1 MFISNSNIVFTLV
14 FATTMLL
21 AGCLVWQTIRR
32 RRSKRTLESYI
43 RFDALIAELSARF
56 VNVPVERIDRE
67 IAYTVGQL
75 PKYLPNICAVSIV
88 ECGADTNA
96 LLLTRSKVDLWNA
109 TTRFNADDLEWY
121 TRQGL
126 NNKEVVLMDLSQLPR
141 EGTPPK
147 SILQDRGIG
156 SSLSVPLEASGSVV
170 GTLAFNSAGRGIEWS
185 RRMVEQCRV
194 LGQVF
199 AGALL
204 RKRTDQA
211 LTVSERIKDLVL
223 SFEGAH
229 LLLLDRQ
236 GTVVAVRNYSGG
248 ASLCPITVGD
258 SYIDSFEKAVGQ
270 HSQAA
275 VSARVGVQGVLSG
288 ERTQFQMEYPRGHE
302 GRQRWLAMTVIPLGD
317 TTNRLVVVVH
327 RDVSKEKSSEQAVR
341 ELGGK
346 LIRAQ
351 EEERS
356 RIARELHDDIS
367 QRLAL
372 LTVDLRR
379 VQDIAPHS
387 IDAEVSGLCKKV
399 DEITADIHGLSR
411 CLHSTK
417 LQLLGLGAALRGL
430 CTECSGQNGVHIQ
443 CSCAELPPR
452 LDPEV
457 SLSLFRVA
465 QEALSNVL
473 KHSHA
478 RNARV
483 ELVCKGNDLSLRISD
498 DGLGFNDGKVSA
510 QASLGLVSM
519 RERMHVIDG
528 TLIVSSSPHSGTEIE
543 ARAPFKKGVQSEE
556 STLGSAA

>member
-1 MFISNSNIVFTLV
+1 MFISNSNIVFILA
-14 FATTMLL
+14 FATAMLL
-21 AGCLVWQTIRR
+21 VSCLVWETIRR
-32 RRSKRTLESYI
+32 RRNKRALESYI

-75 PKYLPNICAVSIV
+75 PKYLPNICAVSIL

-96 LLLTRSKVDLWNA
+96 LSLRRPNLDLWGA
-109 TTRFNADDLEWY
+109 TTRFNTDDVEWY

-141 EGTPPK
+141 EATPPK
-147 SILQDRGIG
+147 GILEDRGIG

-170 GTLAFNSAGRGIEWS
+170 GTLAFNSTDRGMEWS
-185 RRMVEQCRV
+185 RPMVAQCRM

-204 RKRTDQA
+204 RKRIDHA
-211 LTVSERIKDLVL
+211 LTVSERIKDLIL
-223 SFEGAH
+223 SFDGVH
-229 LLLLDRQ
+229 LVLLDRE
-236 GTVVAVRNYSGG
+236 GTAVAVRNYSGG
-248 ASLCPITVGD
+248 QNLCPVTVGE
-258 SYIDSFEKAVGQ
+258 SYVDSFEKIVGQ
-270 HSQAA
+270 HSHAA

-288 ERTQFQMEYPRGHE
+288 ERTQFQMEYPREHE
-302 GRQRWLAMTVIPLGD
+302 GRERWLAMRVIPLGD
-317 TTNRLVVVVH
+317 TNRLVVVVH

-387 IDAEVSGLCKKV
+387 IDAEVSGLCRKV

-430 CTECSGQNGVHIQ
+430 CTECSRQNGIHIE
-443 CSCAELPPR
+443 CSCAELPTK

-483 ELVCKGNDLSLRISD
+483 DLICKGNDLSLRISD
-498 DGLGFNDGKVSA
+498 DGLGFNDSKVRA

-528 TLIVSSSPHSGTEIE
+528 TLTVSSSPQKGTEIE
-543 ARAPFKKGVQSEE
+543 ARVPFKTGTQSAE
-556 STLGSAA
+556 SALGSAA

>member
-1 MFISNSNIVFTLV
+1 MFITNNNVIFGLAVT
-14 FATTMLL
+14 TTMLVIGVFAWEIL
-21 AGCLVWQTIRR
+21 RR
-32 RRSKRTLESYI
+32 RHTKRALESHVH
-43 RFDALIAELSARF
+43 FEALMAELSSRF
-56 VNVPVERIDRE
+56 VNVPIERIDSE
-67 IAYTVGQL
+67 IAYAVEQL
-75 PKYLPNICAVSIV
+75 PKCLPNISRVSIL
-88 ECGADTNA
+88 ECAADTDA
-96 LLLTRSKVDLWNA
+96 LLLTRSNVDLWNA
-109 TTRFNADDLEWY
+109 TTRFKADDLEWC

-126 NNKEVVLMDLSQLPR
+126 SNKEVILMDVSQLPK
-141 EGTPPK
+141 GANAPK
-147 SILQDRGIG
+147 SILEDRGIA
-156 SSLSVPLEASGSVV
+156 SSLSVPLEASGCVV
-170 GTLAFNSAGRGIEWS
+170 GVLAFNSVDRGMEWS
-185 RRMVEQCRV
+185 RPMVERCRM

-204 RKRTDQA
+204 RKRAEHA
-211 LTVSERIKDLVL
+211 LTISERIKDLIL
-223 SFEGAH
+223 SFHGVH
-229 LLLLDRQ
+229 LVLLNRE
-236 GTVVAVRNYSGG
+236 GTVVGVRNYCGG
-248 ASLCPITVGD
+248 FSLPAVAVGD
-258 SYIDSFEKAVGQ
+258 SYPDAFARAVGSQ
-270 HSQAA
+270 SQAA
-275 VSARVGVQGVLSG
+275 VSASAGVRGVLSG
-288 ERTQFQMEYPRGHE
+288 ERTQFQMEYPCEHE
-302 GRQRWLAMTVIPLGD
+302 RRQRWLAMTVIPLGD
-317 TTNRLVVVVH
+317 IDRLVVVVH
-327 RDVSKEKSSEQAVR
+327 RDVSKEKNSEQAVR

-387 IDAEVSGLCKKV
+387 IDAEVSGLCRKV

-430 CTECSGQNGVHIQ
+430 CTECSRQNNIHIE
-443 CSCAELPPR
+443 CCCAELPTK

-483 ELVCKGNDLSLRISD
+483 DLACKGNDLSLRISD
-498 DGLGFNDGKVSA
+498 DGLGFNGGEAST
-510 QASLGLVSM
+510 QSSLGLVSM
-519 RERMHVIDG
+519 RERMHVVDG
-528 TLIVSSSPHSGTEIE
+528 TLTVSSSPLRGTEIE
-543 ARAPFKKGVQSEE
+543 ARVLFRKGAQSG
-556 STLGSAA
+556 GSALSSAA

>member
-1 MFISNSNIVFTLV
+1 MFISDSHIVLSL
-14 FATTMLL
+14 ALAATMLL
-21 AGCLVWQTIRR
+21 AVRLVWEMVRR
-32 RRSKRTLESYI
+32 RHSKRALDSYI
-43 RFDALIAELSARF
+43 QFDALITELSSRF

-75 PKYLPNICAVSIV
+75 PKYLPNIGAVSIL
-88 ECGADTNA
+88 ESGADTNA
-96 LLLTRSKVDLWNA
+96 LLLTGFNVGLWNA

-126 NNKEVVLMDLSQLPR
+126 HNKEVVLMDVTQLPR
-141 EGTPPK
+141 EANAPK
-147 SILQDRGIG
+147 GILQDRGIG

-170 GTLAFNSAGRGIEWS
+170 GTLAFNSADRGIEWS
-185 RRMVEQCRV
+185 RPMVEQCRR

-204 RKRTDQA
+204 RKRTHHA
-211 LTVSERIKDLVL
+211 LTVSERINDLIL
-223 SFEGAH
+223 SFDGIH
-229 LLLLDRQ
+229 LVLLDRQ

-248 ASLCPITVGD
+248 PSLCPITVGD
-258 SYIDSFEKAVGQ
+258 SYIDSFAKAVGQ

-275 VSARVGVQGVLSG
+275 VSARVGVLGVLSG
-288 ERTQFQMEYPRGHE
+288 ERTQFQMEYPREHE
-302 GRQRWLAMTVIPLGD
+302 ERQRWLAMTVIPLGD
-317 TTNRLVVVVH
+317 TNRLVVVVH
-327 RDVSKEKSSEQAVR
+327 RDVSKEKTSEQAVR

-372 LTVDLRR
+372 LTVELRR

-387 IDAEVSGLCKKV
+387 IDAEVSGLCRKV

-430 CTECSGQNGVHIQ
+430 CTECSRQNGIHIE
-443 CSCAELPPR
+443 CSCAELPIR

-483 ELVCKGNDLSLRISD
+483 ALAYKGTDLSLRISD
-498 DGLGFNDGKVSA
+498 DGLGFNDSKVNA

-528 TLIVSSSPHSGTEIE
+528 TLTVSSSPNRGTEIE
-543 ARAPFKKGVQSEE
+543 ARVPFKKGEQNEASA
-556 STLGSAA
+556 LGSAA

>member
-1 MFISNSNIVFTLV
+1 MLTSNNTVLSLV
-14 FATTMLL
+14 LAATMLL
-21 AGCLVWQTIRR
+21 VGMLVREMVQHRH
-32 RRSKRTLESYI
+32 SSQALESYI
-43 RFDALIAELSARF
+43 HFDALTRELSSRF
-56 VNVPVERIDRE
+56 VNVPVERIDSE
-67 IAYTVGQL
+67 IAYALGQL
-75 PKYLPNICAVSIV
+75 PKYLPNIRGVSIL
-88 ECGADTNA
+88 ESGADANA
-96 LLLTRSKVDLWNA
+96 LLLTRSNVDLWNG
-109 TTRFNADDLEWY
+109 TTRFKTDDLEWY

-126 NNKEVVLMDLSQLPR
+126 NNKEVVLMDVSQLPK
-141 EGTPPK
+141 ESNPPN

-156 SSLSVPLEASGSVV
+156 SSLSVALEASGAVV
-170 GTLAFNSAGRGIEWS
+170 GTLTFHSVERGIQWS
-185 RRMVEQCRV
+185 CPLVEQCRT
-194 LGQVF
+194 LAQVF

-204 RKRTDQA
+204 RKRSDHA
-211 LTVSERIKDLVL
+211 LTVSERIKDLIL
-223 SFEGAH
+223 SFDGVH
-229 LLLLDRQ
+229 LVILDRA
-236 GTVVAVRNYSGG
+236 GTVVAVRNYFAGP
-248 ASLCPITVGD
+248 SLCPITVGD
-258 SYIDSFEKAVGQ
+258 SYIESFTKTLGR

-288 ERTQFQMEYPRGHE
+288 ERTQFHMEYPCDHE
-302 GRQRWLAMTVIPLGD
+302 RRQRWLAMTVIRLGD
-317 TTNRLVVVVH
+317 TNKLVAVVH
-327 RDVSKEKSSEQAVR
+327 RDVSKEKNSEQAVR

-379 VQDIAPHS
+379 VQDIAPEC
-387 IDAEVSGLCKKV
+387 IDAEVSALCRKV

-430 CTECSGQNGVHIQ
+430 CTECSRQNNINIE
-443 CSCAELPPR
+443 CCCAELPTKP
-452 LDPEV
+452 DPEI

-483 ELVCKGNDLSLRISD
+483 ELACKGSDLSLRIVD
-498 DGLGFNDGKVSA
+498 DGLGFNRAQVSA
-510 QASLGLVSM
+510 QAGLGLVSM

-528 TLIVSSSPHSGTEIE
+528 TLIVSSSPQRGTEIE
-543 ARAPFKKGVQSEE
+543 ARAPFKQEAQTEGSA
-556 STLGSAA
+556 LGSAA

>member
-1 MFISNSNIVFTLV
+1 MFITNSGIVFSLV
-14 FATTMLL
+14 LATTMLL
-21 AGCLVWQTIRR
+21 AGLLIWEAVRR
-32 RRSKRTLESYI
+32 RHSKRELESCI
-43 RFDALIAELSARF
+43 QFDALVTELSSRF
-56 VNVPVERIDRE
+56 VNAPVERIDRE

-75 PKYLPNICAVSIV
+75 PKYLLNISAVSIL
-88 ECGADTNA
+88 EAGADTNA
-96 LLLTRSKVDLWNA
+96 LLLTRSNVDLSNA
-109 TTRFNADDLEWY
+109 TRFNTDDLEWY

-126 NNKEVVLMDLSQLPR
+126 HNKEVVLMDVSQLTR
-141 EGTPPK
+141 EANAPK
-147 SILQDRGIG
+147 GILQDRGIG
-156 SSLSVPLEASGSVV
+156 SNLSIPLEASGSVV
-170 GTLAFNSAGRGIEWS
+170 GTLVFNSADREIKWS
-185 RRMVEQCRV
+185 RPMVDQCRR
-194 LGQVF
+194 LGQLF

-204 RKRTDQA
+204 RKRTDHA
-211 LTVSERIKDLVL
+211 LLVSERIKDIIL
-223 SFEGAH
+223 SFEGVH
-229 LLLLDRQ
+229 LVVLDRE

-248 ASLCPITVGD
+248 PSLCPITIGD
-258 SYIDSFEKAVGQ
+258 SYIDSFAKALGQ
-270 HSQAA
+270 HSQA
-275 VSARVGVQGVLSG
+275 VESARVGVRGVLSG
-288 ERTQFQMEYPRGHE
+288 ERTQFQMEYPREHE

-317 TTNRLVVVVH
+317 TNGLVVVVH

-341 ELGGK
+341 ELGGR

-379 VQDIAPHS
+379 VQEIAPHS
-387 IDAEVSGLCKKV
+387 IDAEVSGLCRKV

-430 CTECSGQNGVHIQ
+430 CTECSRQNNIHID
-443 CSCAELPPR
+443 CSCAELPAR
-452 LDPEV
+452 LDPEI

-483 ELVCKGNDLSLRISD
+483 ELVAKGKDLSLRISD
-498 DGLGFNDGKVSA
+498 DGLGFNDGKVST

-528 TLIVSSSPHSGTEIE
+528 TLTVSSSPHRGTEIE
-543 ARAPFKKGVQSEE
+543 ARVPVKTGVQSKE
-556 STLGSAA
+556 SVLGSAA